1 MRLSEIYNINN
12 EEKCAINAKL
22 DRKDLYFMDNKINL
36 VNKNHGIILG
46 VSFIK
51 WILIGTFVGVITG
64 SISVLFLKSLELAT
78 NLRLRHPWILFLLPL
93 GGSFVSFLY
102 KKYGKDSSKGNNLI
116 LENINEES
124 DIVPIRMAP
133 LVFLGTIIT
142 HLFGGSAGR
151 EGTGVQIGSC
161 IAEGIGKLLKLNR
174 FDKKIILMSGVSSGF
189 ASVFGTPLAG
199 TVFGL
204 EVATLGVVNYEA
216 LMPCFTASI
225 VGNLVTSAWGIHHA
239 HYKILE
245 IPQLSYI
252 IVMKIIFAAILF
264 GLTSRLFS
272 QLTYKM
278 KEIFSVWFK
287 SAVIKSAI
295 GGFIVIALVYVVGTR
310 DFLGLSLPLIS
321 DSFTKCVHP
330 FAFLEK
336 IIFTSLT
343 LGTGFQGGEVTPLFV
358 IGSTLGN
365 TLSNLMHMEPSF
377 LAALGL
383 IGVFTGATN
392 TPISSFILSLEIFG
406 SQGMVYM
413 FMTCVISYMF
423 SGHTGIYT
431 SQRIGISKSNSIKIP
446 RNTTLL
452 NYRKD
457 NYIKNKKVS

>member
-1 MRLSEIYNINN
+1 MY
-12 EEKCAINAKL
+12 
-22 DRKDLYFMDNKINL
+22 NKINL
-36 VNKNHGIILG
+36 VNKNNGIILG

-51 WILIGTFVGVITG
+51 WIFIGTFVGVITG
-64 SISVLFLKSLELAT
+64 SIAGLFLKSLELAT
-78 NLRLRHPWILFLLPL
+78 NLRLQYPWMLFFLPL
-93 GGSFVSFLY
+93 GGAFVNFLY

-124 DIVPIRMAP
+124 HIVPLRMAP
-133 LVFLGTIIT
+133 LVFLGTVIT

-161 IAEGIGKLLKLNR
+161 VAEGVGRLFKLNR
-174 FDKKIILMSGVSSGF
+174 VDKKIILISGVSSGF

-199 TVFGL
+199 TIFGL
-204 EVATLGVVNYEA
+204 EVATLGVVEYEA
-216 LMPCFTASI
+216 LMPCFAASI
-225 VGNLVTSAWGIHHA
+225 IGNLVTSALGIHHV

-245 IPQLSYI
+245 VPQLSYI
-252 IVMKIIFAAILF
+252 ITIKIIFVAILF

-272 QLTYKM
+272 QLTCKM
-278 KEIFSVWFK
+278 KEIFSLWFK
-287 SAVIKSAI
+287 NAIIKSTI
-295 GGFIVIALVYVVGTR
+295 GGFIIIALVYILDTR

-321 DSFTKCVHP
+321 DSFTNNVHP

-365 TLSNLMHMEPSF
+365 TLANLIHMEPSF

-392 TPISSFILSLEIFG
+392 TPISSFILSIEIFG
-406 SQGMVYM
+406 SQGILYM

-431 SQRIGISKSNSIKIP
+431 SQRIGITKSNSIKIP
-446 RNTTLL
+446 RNTTLF
-452 NYRKD
+452 NYRKS
-457 NYIKNKKVS
+457 KSVS